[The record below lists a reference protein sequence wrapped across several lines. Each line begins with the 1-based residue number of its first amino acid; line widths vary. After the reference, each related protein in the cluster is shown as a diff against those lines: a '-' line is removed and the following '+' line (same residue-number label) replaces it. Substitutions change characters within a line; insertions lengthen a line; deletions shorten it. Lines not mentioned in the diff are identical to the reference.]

1 MQFNMLTQKCFNACA
16 NDFSRRSLTEKEVR
30 SCLGGGLGLGLSPHS
45 TPVHE
50 RPICHTISS
59 S

>member
-30 SCLGGGLGLGLSPHS
+30 P
-45 TPVHE
+45 PVPRAMPLQSVSFDSSLLE
-50 RPICHTISS
+50 RNHHH
-59 S
+59 